1 MTKAFTY
8 ESYIKELKRLG
19 KPIKVNRKEFFMT
32 GIQVGDEY
40 LIVGGEKFYYK
51 DQMRKCGKCS
61 ELGHNRRTCEK

>member
-1 MTKAFTY
+1 M
-8 ESYIKELKRLG
+8 
-19 KPIKVNRKEFFMT
+19 NRKEFFMT